1 MWCRYIL
8 ISLLLFIGVSGIA
21 LKMTGRNNVE
31 RSDQREIELLTQ
43 YMSARGLMPAEMFD
57 LNNEGSF
64 TAHVYRHKTCDGGLL
79 ISPMYRNSE
88 AVDLFSRQAIYRD
101 YRMGSVFY
109 SLDGEIYDDFPTLD
123 LWLFQKINAVKRIAG
138 LSDGGISPV
147 LAIRRFGHCK
157 R

>member
-1 MWCRYIL
+1 MWRRYML

-31 RSDQREIELLTQ
+31 HSEQREIALLTQ
-43 YMSARGLMPAEMFD
+43 YMSVHGLMPAETFD

-64 TAHVYRHKTCDGGLL
+64 IAHVYRHKTCDGGLL

-101 YRMGSVFY
+101 YKMGSVFY
-109 SLDGEIYDDFPTLD
+109 SLDGEEYEEFPNLD
-123 LWLFQKINAVKRIAG
+123 LWLSQKINAVKRIAG

-147 LAIRRFGHCK
+147 FAVRRFGYC
-157 R
+157 